1 MLIGSPSSA
10 PAGAIRAI
18 SGVSS
23 SLRTKSVRSR
33 RAADDRTSRRDGF
46 LNEEFDKGLASQLA
60 EQVVLNGP
68 WLEKAVTH

>member
-10 PAGAIRAI
+10 PAGATGAI

-33 RAADDRTSRRDGF
+33 RAGDDRTSRRDGF
-46 LNEEFDKGLASQLA
+46 LNEEFDKGLPHSWRSKSAQRTLA
-60 EQVVLNGP
+60 
-68 WLEKAVTH
+68 